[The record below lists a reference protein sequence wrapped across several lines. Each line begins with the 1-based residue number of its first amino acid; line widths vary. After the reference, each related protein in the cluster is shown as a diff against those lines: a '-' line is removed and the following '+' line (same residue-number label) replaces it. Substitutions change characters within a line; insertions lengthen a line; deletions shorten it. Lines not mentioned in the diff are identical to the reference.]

1 MSTTT
6 KSSFFCVLLAIGI
19 SIYYNFFIIKENILI
34 PKRWQVNTFDL
45 SIDTEGKQAIKITTI
60 NNFMPKQLAI
70 NMYKQLEKKYN
81 NMDSND
87 LLLLSNKNFSSSNDK
102 NKNEYE
108 SWVYASNTGGGN
120 QKIRSNEN
128 IINRHKK
135 AVELAGKKH
144 FAYSKFE
151 LSPKSDSSKELIK
164 LVREFL
170 GDKQNRFAIEKIMG
184 LKQQKARS
192 KLVGLTDIFIT
203 LYEKGNFLSVHNDE
217 NSGSLAV
224 VISLSKHWKE
234 KYGGNLEFF
243 CMDKKQWCKKLI
255 PKFNS
260 ATLFLSRPHN
270 VWHRVSQVNNQL
282 SSGKKKKKP
291 RRYAITSW
299 YATSDD
305 KIDQEYLE
313 ECNKMIGTDS
323 GSKCDDLLFI
333 D

>member
-19 SIYYNFFIIKENILI
+19 SIYYNFFIIKENIII

-144 FAYSKFE
+144 
-151 LSPKSDSSKELIK
+151 
-164 LVREFL
+164 L
-170 GDKQNRFAIEKIMG
+170 G
-184 LKQQKARS
+184 
-192 KLVGLTDIFIT
+192 
-203 LYEKGNFLSVHNDE
+203 
-217 NSGSLAV
+217 
-224 VISLSKHWKE
+224 
-234 KYGGNLEFF
+234 
-243 CMDKKQWCKKLI
+243 
-255 PKFNS
+255 
-260 ATLFLSRPHN
+260 LSRGVGWSHN
-270 VWHRVSQVNNQL
+270 SSPLFSSRNMASCFPMANQQRIWASQMEWEGLV
-282 SSGKKKKKP
+282 P
-291 RRYAITSW
+291 
-299 YATSDD
+299 
-305 KIDQEYLE
+305 
-313 ECNKMIGTDS
+313 
-323 GSKCDDLLFI
+323 
-333 D
+333 